1 MQKELRFFAQ
11 ELRAAGTDTAP
22 KIEGMA
28 ATFGTVTDIG
38 QFREVIQKGA
48 FTRSL
53 ADPTQ
58 EKVCLYNHNPDVV
71 LGRVSA
77 GTLSLEQTD
86 RGLKFSCSVPDT
98 TAARDV
104 YTNLKLG
111 NIRECSFGFGI
122 DDPDN
127 DESWQAQSD
136 GTMLRTLK
144 SVRLFDVSVVT
155 FPAYGGTSAS
165 ARHVVAD
172 YAESRMAGATL
183 AANTLQRKARAQVAI
198 DAHESWQRSQISV
211 EMAAEDERL
220 KVRLEFLKS
229 L

>member
-122 DDPDN
+122 DDP
-127 DESWQAQSD
+127 